1 MQNYSSLIFK
11 YSSTCC
17 LANWRSTTV
26 LSFFSSNS
34 FHYFISQ
41 WFRATLNRTQ
51 SADTW
56 IFHQSLIPC
65 NFEHCHLHPC
75 NHRSS
80 LRLRR
85 ILFFQRFLDF
95 NDFQRDFLEPLSY
108 STEKRNKKG
117 DLNPF
122 TNLTPLLNSSKPSSY
137 FGAWQRKILWCW
149 SDGNILGFTASQAVP
164 YFT

>member
-1 MQNYSSLIFK
+1 MNIQIFINLLFGQLK
-11 YSSTCC
+11 VDNCAQ
-17 LANWRSTTV
+17 LF
-26 LSFFSSNS
+26 LF
-34 FHYFISQ
+34 Q
-41 WFRATLNRTQ
+41 LLPL
-51 SADTW
+51 
-56 IFHQSLIPC
+56 FHQPMISCDFEQYSISWY
-65 NFEHCHLHPC
+65 FEHCHLHPC

-164 YFT
+164 YLT